1 MLVSLEDSDD
11 CRACH
16 IDLPFALS
24 QSMANSGPG
33 TNSAQF
39 FITFRDTPHLNG
51 KHTVFGK
58 VIDGMETLAAMESQN
73 VNKASRPL
81 KDIKILGIVM

>member
-1 MLVSLEDSDD
+1 
-11 CRACH
+11 
-16 IDLPFALS
+16 
-24 QSMANSGPG
+24 MANSGPG
-33 TNSAQF
+33 TNSSQF
-39 FITFRDTPHLNG
+39 YITFSETAHLNG